1 MSSILKKYGI
11 GQFCCDSI
19 QKCEESLRKNLYNTI
34 VLSGGNSM
42 FNGFEERLT
51 KEIKD
56 LAPKSMKE
64 EVKVSVP
71 LEKRFA
77 AWCGGSMFSSISSF
91 ESCWITKTE
100 YEEDGATIVDRRCF
114 N

>member
-64 EVKVSVP
+64 EVKVIDHNY
-71 LEKRFA
+71 KRFA
-77 AWCGGSMFSSISSF
+77 PWVGGSILSGISTF
-91 ESCWITKTE
+91 ESDWITRKE
-100 YEEDGATIVDRRCF
+100 YEENGATIVDRRCF